1 MKTKK
6 ERIIQRI
13 ENSKEIQ
20 KNLKKR
26 DLGFMDNEGFY
37 DNAIR
42 YIKAIKDSRM
52 MCNIKSVSRSG
63 MSRNI
68 RFFEMDGSKK
78 DKFRVYNFYA
88 FFLSIGYQKV
98 NDSDCFRIHG
108 CGMDM
113 IFHTNYNII
122 HRLHN
127 LGFISQKECAILAQ
141 LTPHVI

>member
-20 KNLKKR
+20 KNMP
-26 DLGFMDNEGFY
+26 DFMGSNEFY
-37 DNAIR
+37 MNAER
-42 YIKAIKDSRM
+42 YIKAIKDRRM
-52 MCNIKSVSRSG
+52 MCNIESVSRSG
-63 MSRNI
+63 MSRNM

-88 FFLSIGYQKV
+88 FFLSMGYQKV
-98 NDSDCFRIHG
+98 NDSDSFRIHG

-113 IFHTNYNII
+113 IFHTNYTII
-122 HRLHN
+122 HRLQR
-127 LGFISQKECAILAQ
+127 LGFISQKQCAILAQ
-141 LTPHVI
+141 KTPHVI